1 MIKPGM
7 MPLYIV
13 PIALLGIGKHLWEM
27 VLKPLK
33 DPGQPPK

>member
-1 MIKPGM
+1 MIKSDI

-13 PIALLGIGKHLWEM
+13 PIALPGIGKHLWEM

-33 DPGQPPK
+33 DPRQPLK